1 MRNKNQTG
9 SKEAKKEPSLK
20 PEGGRQIK
28 AKNVHAEN
36 RIVFVE
42 DKGVQMYGVT
52 RPLEETGQWH
62 VIKCR
67 SSDETLKTLEA
78 ASQKNELPSIV
89 SIDLG
94 LDDLPETTDRGLEL
108 LEKIRKRWQGL
119 PIIAH
124 STLETNESIV
134 RRVVAQGASY
144 FYLRDIS
151 DVEGYIGIL
160 PFIAIGFL
168 IYSPKPAAQLP
179 RIASKIPD
187 PFYTHPE
194 YWRTLE
200 LLDKDF
206 TYAQI
211 ANMDSKAKTEKGIM
225 SRVRRIAMWLAELGE
240 IEEIYLDADNL
251 PNEGYRRVV
260 VRWYRANKAR
270 STP

>member
-1 MRNKNQTG
+1 MRSKNQMDNKEVENELNPKAAGRRQTRAKSLHPK
-9 SKEAKKEPSLK
+9 SK
-20 PEGGRQIK
+20 
-28 AKNVHAEN
+28 
-36 RIVFVE
+36 IVFVE

-52 RPLEETGQWH
+52 RPLEETGRWQ

-67 SSDETLKTLEA
+67 NSEETLKTLNT

-144 FYLRDIS
+144 FYLRETG

-160 PFIAIGFL
+160 PFVAIGFL

-179 RIASKIPD
+179 RIASKVPD

-194 YWRTLE
+194 YWRTLQ
-200 LLDKDF
+200 LLENNY

-211 ANMDSKAKTEKGIM
+211 AALDSKAKTEKGIM
-225 SRVRRIAMWLAELGE
+225 SRVKRIAMWLAELGE
-240 IEEIYLDADNL
+240 IEEIYLDEDNL

-260 VRWYRANKAR
+260 VRWYRENKSR
-270 STP
+270 STL

>member
-1 MRNKNQTG
+1 MKNTSRPSIKE
-9 SKEAKKEPSLK
+9 SKEELKSKPKGQSNTRTKSTHAK
-20 PEGGRQIK
+20 
-28 AKNVHAEN
+28 N

-52 RPLEETGQWH
+52 RPLEDTGRWQ

-67 SSDETLKTLEA
+67 TSDETLKILEA
-78 ASQKNELPSIV
+78 ASRKNELPTIV

-94 LDDLPETTDRGLEL
+94 LDDQPDSPNRGLEL
-108 LEKIRKRWQGL
+108 LEKVRNRWQGL

-124 STLETNESIV
+124 STLETTESTV

-144 FYLRDIS
+144 FYLRDEG

-160 PFIAIGFL
+160 PFVAIGFL
-168 IYSPKPAAQLP
+168 IYSQKPAAQLP

-187 PFYTHPE
+187 PFYAHPE
-194 YWRTLE
+194 YWRTLQ
-200 LLDKDF
+200 LLDNNY
-206 TYAQI
+206 TYVQI
-211 ANMDSKAKTEKGIM
+211 AGMDSKAKTEKGIM

-240 IEEIYLDADNL
+240 VEDIYLDADNL

-260 VRWYRANKAR
+260 VRWYRENKNRAAY
-270 STP
+270 